1 MLTRQQ
7 RYDIYVKLIELLS
20 PYLSYSNPIM
30 QKLYRETLFSPAIS
44 DRYEQEFL
52 DLLSEDML
60 KYGNV
65 NKSEPHHKEPQWQDT
80 LKNH

>member
-20 PYLSYSNPIM
+20 PYLSFSSPIM
-30 QKLYRETLFSPAIS
+30 QKLYRETLFSPEIS
-44 DRYEQEFL
+44 DQYEQEFL
-52 DLLSEDML
+52 DLLSQDML

-65 NKSEPHHKEPQWQDT
+65 NKR
-80 LKNH
+80 

>member
-20 PYLSYSNPIM
+20 PYLSFSSPIM
-30 QKLYRETLFSPAIS
+30 QTLYRKTLFSPATS
-44 DRYEQEFL
+44 DQYEQEFL

-65 NKSEPHHKEPQWQDT
+65 NKR
-80 LKNH
+80 

>member
-30 QKLYRETLFSPAIS
+30 QKLYRKTLFSPVIS

-65 NKSEPHHKEPQWQDT
+65 NKR
-80 LKNH
+80 

>member
-20 PYLSYSNPIM
+20 PYLSYSNHIM
-30 QKLYRETLFSPAIS
+30 QKLYRKTLFSPAIS

-65 NKSEPHHKEPQWQDT
+65 NKSEPHHKEP
-80 LKNH
+80 